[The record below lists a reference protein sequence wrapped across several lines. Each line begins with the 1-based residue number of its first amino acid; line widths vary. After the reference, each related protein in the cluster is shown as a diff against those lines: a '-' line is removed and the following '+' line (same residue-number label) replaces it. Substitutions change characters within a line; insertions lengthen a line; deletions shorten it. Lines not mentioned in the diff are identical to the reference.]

1 MLQEESSPDQNEPFT
16 GESFEGESSV
26 ALDGKGRFAV
36 PGRYRKQL
44 DDRSRG
50 QVVITL
56 AFTPITALNPETEPF
71 KRFRGLSIL
80 PLPVWQ
86 KFKSNLERRERFDPV
101 RAAFSVFVASALAC
115 PIDGQGRILVPPA
128 LRDFLN
134 RKELR
139 QEDGRESGGK
149 ESEEKE
155 GEGKESG
162 KKDEPERLKL
172 VGLSERFELWRE
184 TVWESVRVEMLAA
197 AAERLKA
204 DQDAKRADPS
214 SKVLDLPL

>member
-1 MLQEESSPDQNEPFT
+1 M
-16 GESFEGESSV
+16 
-26 ALDGKGRFAV
+26 
-36 PGRYRKQL
+36 
-44 DDRSRG
+44 
-50 QVVITL
+50 
-56 AFTPITALNPETEPF
+56 
-71 KRFRGLSIL
+71 
-80 PLPVWQ
+80 
-86 KFKSNLERRERFDPV
+86 
-101 RAAFSVFVASALAC
+101 
-115 PIDGQGRILVPPA
+115 PPA